1 MPRITS
7 CKDCTDRFRGCHDIC
22 EKYLSQKNADL
33 EARERYKK
41 EHHGDILL
49 HQYCS
54 EKAVK
59 SMRKKK

>member
-1 MPRITS
+1 MALIKC
-7 CKDCTDRFRGCHDIC
+7 CKGCVERHPACHDTC

-33 EARERYKK
+33 EARQRYKK

-54 EKAVK
+54 EKQLRV
-59 SMRKKK
+59 